1 MELHR
6 LSLLTGPTDETGEA
20 EYWISDVRE
29 FEDMWGF
36 ELFDYGKTTI
46 AQFLFE
52 DELAAQVARG
62 AMFKILEDVV
72 AISVV
77 SEESS

>member
-6 LSLLTGPTDETGEA
+6 VTLLTGPTDETGEA
-20 EYWISDVRE
+20 EYWISDVRK

-36 ELFDYGKTTI
+36 EFFDYGKAAI

-52 DELAAQVARG
+52 DELGVQVARG
-62 AMFKILEDVV
+62 AMFKTLKDVV